1 MRKEGGLIKIAEIT
15 QQLSRNRYYS
25 FITCSTKS
33 ICTLKRQLKRM
44 LQNYKTFSFHLQHR
58 GQIRTH

>member
-1 MRKEGGLIKIAEIT
+1 MVAVQEKKGEKDKGGKKLIKIAEIT

-25 FITCSTKS
+25 FITLSTKS

-44 LQNYKTFSFHLQHR
+44 L
-58 GQIRTH
+58 